1 MEVIL
6 LERVDR
12 LGQMGDVVTV
22 KPGYARNFLLPRKKA
37 LRATRENIDS
47 FAGQRKQLEAQN
59 LERRTEAEQV
69 AKTLDGKSA
78 VVIRSAG
85 ESGQL
90 YGSVTARNIADA
102 ITGGGVTIDRG
113 QIVMERPIKTV
124 GLHRMRVS
132 LHPEVD
138 VTVTINVARS
148 EEEAGQQTKSGRAV
162 TAGSEEEAEAAARA
176 EEETAAEAAAMAAE
190 AFLEQPP
197 EPEEEPETESEEEP
211 EAEAD
216 GESKPDDS
224 ESPSGDRESASGEA
238 GADEEEK
245 S

>member
-12 LGQMGDVVTV
+12 LGQMGDVVSV

-37 LRATRENIDS
+37 LRATRENIAS
-47 FAGQRKQLEAQN
+47 FEGQRNQLEAGN
-59 LERRTEAEQV
+59 LERRAEAEKIAQS
-69 AKTLDGKSA
+69 LDGKSA

-102 ITGGGVTIDRG
+102 ITEAGVTINRN

-124 GLHRMRVS
+124 GLHEMRVS

-148 EEEAGQQTKSGRAV
+148 AEEAGKQAKSGRAV
-162 TAGSEEEAEAAARA
+162 TATSEEEAEAATRA
-176 EEETAAEAAAMAAE
+176 DEEAAAEAAAMAAE

-197 EPEEEPETESEEEP
+197 EPEEEPEA
-211 EAEAD
+211 EAEA
-216 GESKPDDS
+216 GSKAEVDSEPDDS
-224 ESPSGDRESASGEA
+224 ESRPEAGESGSGDA
-238 GADEEEK
+238 GAAEDEK